1 MYQKVIIQVTLTVL
15 FIGLGLAAAFGQE
28 EEQAVTEVPVR
39 VGKITRATLRA
50 YVATYGM
57 VEPEPANHGK
67 PPASARVAT
76 PVAGVIAEAHCEE
89 GQYVRKGTTLFLLD
103 SRTADAQVEKAKVTL
118 EFAQKNFRRKQELMR
133 TENVSRKLFEEAQQ
147 QLSAARKELASAQT
161 QRSLLRISVPLSG
174 TVVKIN
180 ARPGEAVDLNAVL
193 VELIDLDRLVVNA
206 AVPSAE
212 AYRLKL
218 GQAVEIAAGRA
229 TPGNTTAS
237 PPMHH
242 GTVAFIGLQ
251 VDAKTDTVPVRVV
264 IPAGSTIR
272 PSQFV
277 NVRIVVEERPQRL
290 AVPVESVVTV
300 DGASVIA
307 VVEDA
312 RAVQKPVKAGLRAG
326 ELVEIEGDGLREGM
340 TVVTEGAYGLP
351 KETRVRVLN
360 K

>member
-1 MYQKVIIQVTLTVL
+1 MYQKVITQFTLTVL
-15 FIGLGLAAAFGQE
+15 FLGLGIAAAFGQE
-28 EEQAVTEVPVR
+28 EEQVVTEVPVR
-39 VGKITRATLRA
+39 VGSITRATLRA
-50 YVATYGM
+50 YVGAYGL
-57 VEPEPANHGK
+57 VEPEPANQGK

-76 PVAGVIAEAHCEE
+76 PVAGVIAETHCEE
-89 GQYVRKGTTLFLLD
+89 GQYVRKGTTLVLLD

-118 EFAQKNFRRKQELMR
+118 EFAQKNFRRKQELMQ

-147 QLSAARKELASAQT
+147 QLNAARKELASVQT
-161 QRSLLRISVPLSG
+161 QRSLLQIQAPLNG

-212 AYRLKL
+212 AYRVKL

-229 TPGNTTAS
+229 TPGNNSAS
-237 PPMHH
+237 LPIHH

-251 VDAKTDTVPVRVV
+251 IDAKTDTVPVRVV
-264 IPAGSTIR
+264 IPAGSTVR
-272 PSQFV
+272 PGQFV
-277 NVRIVVEERPQRL
+277 NARIVVEERPQRL
-290 AVPVESVVTV
+290 AVPAGSVVGV
-300 DGASVIA
+300 DGASMIA
-307 VVEDA
+307 IVEGDH
-312 RAVQKPVKAGLRAG
+312 AVQRPVKVGLRDG

-360 K
+360 Q